1 MTRVL
6 LVDDD
11 PIVRRMYQEALSH
24 QGLQVAT
31 AGDGVAAIGSLR
43 TDRPDVVVLDLM
55 MPRLTGVD
63 VLKFIRS
70 EANLKTLPVV
80 VLSNSYMN
88 QLAEEAAAVGVQK
101 ALLKVRCSP
110 VVLRGAIDEALS
122 GKPIGQDTSELL
134 AAPVHS
140 PPASPLPA
148 DLGAYTPASLAP
160 PPARAVPTAA
170 EFVAQA
176 RRSFLQGGP
185 ATCAALRSLYQAV
198 VNAPN
203 EGERDLRLQAFYRK
217 VHFVAA
223 TAGLAQC
230 HRLAQM
236 ASVFEAML
244 FDLSGKPASLT
255 PSVLRTAAATVD
267 FLALLF
273 DCARNTDRD
282 EPLSARALV
291 VDDDAINN
299 RLVVAALR
307 LAHLEARST
316 NDPLTGLDLLKQEQ
330 FDLVLL
336 DVGMPGM
343 DGFEFCRQLRKLP
356 GCQKTAVIFV
366 TSHGDFQSRVESVL
380 SGGNDLISKPV
391 FPLELSVKAI
401 SHLLKRQVTS

>member
-1 MTRVL
+1 
-6 LVDDD
+6 
-11 PIVRRMYQEALSH
+11 
-24 QGLQVAT
+24 
-31 AGDGVAAIGSLR
+31 
-43 TDRPDVVVLDLM
+43 
-55 MPRLTGVD
+55 
-63 VLKFIRS
+63 
-70 EANLKTLPVV
+70 
-80 VLSNSYMN
+80 
-88 QLAEEAAAVGVQK
+88 
-101 ALLKVRCSP
+101 
-110 VVLRGAIDEALS
+110 
-122 GKPIGQDTSELL
+122 
-134 AAPVHS
+134 
-140 PPASPLPA
+140 
-148 DLGAYTPASLAP
+148 
-160 PPARAVPTAA
+160 
-170 EFVAQA
+170 VAQA

-185 ATCAALRSLYQAV
+185 ATCAALRSLCQAV